1 MLAKYQSRQNS
12 VKNVGS
18 GIRKSR
24 VQIPLSKLINFVT
37 LGRLLTPELL
47 LPNHTILFAV
57 PLCVGC
63 QELLYEI

>member
-12 VKNVGS
+12 VKNIGS

-47 LPNHTILFAV
+47 LPNL
-57 PLCVGC
+57 
-63 QELLYEI
+63 